1 LCLFIPLIII
11 SCFTAFGV
19 LGALILM
26 GFGFHLGGLP
36 CHLGLVGANMIDWL
50 DSDDAARWRMAGKA
64 FPTGFVLLF
73 LFIA

>member
-1 LCLFIPLIII
+1 M
-11 SCFTAFGV
+11 

-26 GFGFHLGGLP
+26 GSGFHLGGLP